1 MKKLLY
7 TICALILSTFSI
19 NAQNYTPSA
28 GDWALSTNAHSLLD
42 YAGNLFISTANSP
55 EVDFTD
61 DNFALRAKYFTEDNQ
76 AYRVGLDLYMTS
88 SWNTDNYRSS
98 SYAFVFAAG
107 KEYRRGSDRL
117 QGVYGYEANL
127 MLMTETYDSGS
138 TNETQESS
146 HGFGCDA
153 FIGVEYF
160 IARKMSLGAEY
171 KYGFMFDQNPSSSS
185 FSLGGHTSAINLNF
199 YF

>member
-61 DNFALRAKYFTEDNQ
+61 DKTFVIPRDKIMVITQ
-76 AYRVGLDLYMTS
+76 ADQHISHYYEVIL
-88 SWNTDNYRSS
+88 
-98 SYAFVFAAG
+98 
-107 KEYRRGSDRL
+107 DRL
-117 QGVYGYEANL
+117 SKAKEKMKPALSAEEMEKIYRLADQMDQMQQVDKRESAW
-127 MLMTETYDSGS
+127 TEQDLIDL
-138 TNETQESS
+138 
-146 HGFGCDA
+146 FGKKT
-153 FIGVEYF
+153 I
-160 IARKMSLGAEY
+160 
-171 KYGFMFDQNPSSSS
+171 
-185 FSLGGHTSAINLNF
+185 H
-199 YF
+199 